1 MEISRLASKNKRI
14 QDWRRF
20 LSEET
25 SVSARVRAE
34 TESLLS
40 ELAEVL
46 SGCWAAKKVSDEDE
60 QQISDLER
68 KLEEL
73 NDQGRLKTSSG
84 R

>member
-25 SVSARVRAE
+25 SINARVRAE
-34 TESLLS
+34 TEALLL

-46 SGCWAAKKVSDEDE
+46 SVCWAAKSVSDKDE